1 MSAFRTLLRDSAHYL
16 TGQVAGFALG
26 FVSFP
31 VFTRVFSVAEY
42 GMLCLTLQVAALAT
56 VLSKMGL
63 QNSIQR
69 FYHEN
74 AASPQAHALR
84 QFYSTLLIGAVMTT
98 VTVAILF
105 TAGLKLT
112 PDSWVSP
119 AFKKVLLF
127 GSGLIV
133 VRGMHPI
140 VMAFLRAQ
148 RRTMAFN
155 VFDVLAKATSIGIV
169 CLLLFMWSRSVKA
182 VLIGTVTVELIS
194 VVALIALLLPRGMVS
209 VAAFDQGL
217 FRAAL
222 VFGFPLVGYELAGL
236 ILDSGDRLLVQHY
249 LGFQAVGFYSAG
261 YNVSNYV
268 AMSLMYPVN
277 LALVPIY
284 MKLWVSK
291 GPEETREFLSTAL
304 DKFLM
309 VAMCVLAAVAVTARS
324 AVIILGSRKLQQAYP
339 LIPVLLIGLMLYSL
353 HIFFN
358 AGLIIHKR
366 TYTMLKIIT
375 CSAALNVV
383 LNVLLI
389 PRVGLQGA
397 AVATLLSYAVFL
409 ALIARASFKV
419 LPPRVDILACS
430 RYMAATIVS
439 MLLASRLQCSSELLN
454 LVGRGSLSFVIY
466 GATLWAIDRR
476 VRQMLKAAFGY
487 ADSFLRE
494 RRQEN
499 ELVTASTAESDLRS

>member
-1 MSAFRTLLRDSAHYL
+1 
-16 TGQVAGFALG
+16 
-26 FVSFP
+26 
-31 VFTRVFSVAEY
+31 
-42 GMLCLTLQVAALAT
+42 
-56 VLSKMGL
+56 
-63 QNSIQR
+63 
-69 FYHEN
+69 
-74 AASPQAHALR
+74 
-84 QFYSTLLIGAVMTT
+84 
-98 VTVAILF
+98 
-105 TAGLKLT
+105 
-112 PDSWVSP
+112 
-119 AFKKVLLF
+119 
-127 GSGLIV
+127 
-133 VRGMHPI
+133 
-140 VMAFLRAQ
+140 
-148 RRTMAFN
+148 MAFN